1 VSDTATPSTGTIH
14 REAILIWTAWDTYSP
29 YHRRVAVEVETSID
43 IECPRTVVAAY
54 ASNPDNATAWYVN
67 IKSVDWETPRPAVV
81 GSRVA
86 FVANFLGRRIAY
98 TYQVR
103 EIVPDERFVMSTAE
117 GPLPMQTTY
126 AWQDSPGG
134 GTIMT
139 LRNEGEPTG
148 FGKMA
153 APVMA
158 AAMRRA
164 NQKDLARLKGILE
177 ARK

>member
-1 VSDTATPSTGTIH
+1 MELFA
-14 REAILIWTAWDTYSP
+14 A

-43 IECPRTVVAAY
+43 IECPRSVVAAY
-54 ASNPDNATAWYVN
+54 VSNPDNATEWYVN
-67 IKSVDWETPRPAVV
+67 IKSVDWETPRPAMV

-98 TYQVR
+98 TYEVR
-103 EIVPDERFVMSTAE
+103 DIVPGELFVMSTAD
-117 GPLPMQTTY
+117 GPFPMQTTY
-126 AWQDSPGG
+126 AWQDAPGG

-139 LRNEGEPTG
+139 LRNEGEPAG
-148 FGKMA
+148 FGKVA

-158 AAMRRA
+158 TAMRRA

-177 ARK
+177 ASK

>member
-1 VSDTATPSTGTIH
+1 M
-14 REAILIWTAWDTYSP
+14 
-29 YHRRVAVEVETSID
+29 AVDVETSID
-43 IECPRTVVAAY
+43 IGCPRTVVAAY
-54 ASNPDNATAWYVN
+54 VSDPDNATQWYVN
-67 IKSVDWETPRPAVV
+67 IKSVNWETPRPAVV

-98 TYQVR
+98 TYEVR
-103 EIVPDERFVMSTAE
+103 DLVPGEMFVMSTAE
-117 GPLPMQTTY
+117 GPFPMQTTY
-126 AWQDSPGG
+126 AWQDALAG
-134 GTIMT
+134 GTTMT
-139 LRNEGEPTG
+139 LRNEGEPAG
-148 FGKMA
+148 FGKVA

>member
-1 VSDTATPSTGTIH
+1 M
-14 REAILIWTAWDTYSP
+14 
-29 YHRRVAVEVETSID
+29 AVDVETSID
-43 IECPRTVVAAY
+43 IGCPRTVVAAY
-54 ASNPDNATAWYVN
+54 VSDPDNATQWYVN
-67 IKSVDWETPRPAVV
+67 IKSVNWETPRPAVV

-86 FVANFLGRRIAY
+86 FVANFLGRRISY
-98 TYQVR
+98 TYEVR
-103 EIVPDERFVMSTAE
+103 DIVPGELFVMSTAE
-117 GPLPMQTTY
+117 GPFPMQTTY
-126 AWQDSPGG
+126 AWQDLPGG

-148 FGKMA
+148 FGKVA

>member
-1 VSDTATPSTGTIH
+1 M
-14 REAILIWTAWDTYSP
+14 
-29 YHRRVAVEVETSID
+29 AVDVETWID
-43 IECPRTVVAAY
+43 IECPRSVVAAY
-54 ASNPDNATAWYVN
+54 VSNPDNATEWYVN
-67 IKSVDWETPRPAVV
+67 IKSVDWETPPPAVV
-81 GSRVA
+81 GSRAA
-86 FVANFLGRRIAY
+86 FVASFLGRRIAY

-103 EIVPDERFVMSTAE
+103 HIVPDERFVMSTAE
-117 GPLPMQTTY
+117 GPFPMQTTY
-126 AWQDSPGG
+126 TWRDSPGG

-139 LRNEGEPTG
+139 LRNEGEPSG

>member
-1 VSDTATPSTGTIH
+1 
-14 REAILIWTAWDTYSP
+14 
-29 YHRRVAVEVETSID
+29 VAVEVETSID

-54 ASNPDNATAWYVN
+54 VSDPDNATEWYVN
-67 IKSVDWETPRPAVV
+67 ITSVDWKTPRPAVV

-86 FVANFLGRRIAY
+86 FVATFLGRRIAY
-98 TYQVR
+98 TYEVR
-103 EIVPDERFVMSTAE
+103 QIVSDERFVMSTTE
-117 GPLPMQTTY
+117 GPFPMQTTY

-134 GTIMT
+134 GTVMT

-148 FGKMA
+148 FGKVA

-164 NQKDLARLKGILE
+164 NQKDLAQLRKILE
-177 ARK
+177 AGK

>member
-1 VSDTATPSTGTIH
+1 M
-14 REAILIWTAWDTYSP
+14 
-29 YHRRVAVEVETSID
+29 AVDVETSID
-43 IECPRTVVAAY
+43 IKCPRALVAAY
-54 ASNPDNATAWYVN
+54 VSDPDNATEWYVN
-67 IKSVDWETPRPAVV
+67 IKSVDWRTPRPAVV
-81 GSRVA
+81 GTRVA

-98 TYQVR
+98 TYEVR
-103 EIVPDERFVMSTAE
+103 QIVQDERFVMSTAE
-117 GPLPMQTTY
+117 GPFPMQTTY
-126 AWQDSPGG
+126 AWRDSPRG

-148 FGKMA
+148 FGKVA

-164 NQKDLARLKGILE
+164 NQRDLTRLKGILE

>member
-1 VSDTATPSTGTIH
+1 
-14 REAILIWTAWDTYSP
+14 
-29 YHRRVAVEVETSID
+29 VAVDVETSID
-43 IECPRTVVAAY
+43 IGCPRTVVAAY
-54 ASNPDNATAWYVN
+54 VSDPDNATQWYVN
-67 IKSVDWETPRPAVV
+67 IKSVNWETPRPAVV

-98 TYQVR
+98 TYEVR
-103 EIVPDERFVMSTAE
+103 DIVPDERFVMSTAD
-117 GPLPMQTTY
+117 GPFPMQTTY
-126 AWQDSPGG
+126 AWQDAPAG

-139 LRNEGEPTG
+139 LRNEGEPAG
-148 FGKMA
+148 FGKVA
-153 APVMA
+153 GPVMA

>member
-1 VSDTATPSTGTIH
+1 MRQRSWARGPIV
-14 REAILIWTAWDTYSP
+14 IWTAWDSLP
-29 YHRRVAVEVETSID
+29 ALSSCVAVEVETSID

-54 ASNPDNATAWYVN
+54 VSNPDNATKWYVN
-67 IKSVDWETPRPAVV
+67 IRSVDWETPRPAVV

-98 TYQVR
+98 TYEVR
-103 EIVPDERFVMSTAE
+103 HLVPNERFVMSTTE
-117 GPLPMQTTY
+117 GPFPMQTTY
-126 AWQDSPGG
+126 AWRDSPGG
-134 GTIMT
+134 GTTMT

-148 FGKMA
+148 FGKVA

-164 NQKDLARLKGILE
+164 NQRDLARLKRILE
-177 ARK
+177 AGK